1 MGKMSAI
8 QDENQSPVPIPQ
20 KCKPVSPFVAKL
32 RLLLQQ
38 QKYYNAIRWSQD
50 GRSLV
55 ISDIETFKD
64 HVLETEDEMFKTK
77 NFASFVRQLN
87 LYGFRKLQIN
97 NAKGDPTVDMHFEHP
112 NFRRDRPDLI
122 PLVHR
127 TCNSA
132 KKRASLRGIH
142 DTYSPKRLRFENDSS
157 MSTVSPL
164 VDRRNEMATPI
175 DIGKSQCAPFQN
187 DGHHNKDRF
196 VMLEVGQKVGQF
208 VSREYG
214 KLSQSHEHDYAIP
227 FLNLYSGEHLDERRM
242 YDYLE
247 KHFCD
252 EITVVQA
259 LLSLAMQ

>member
-1 MGKMSAI
+1 MSAVC
-8 QDENQSPVPIPQ
+8 DENQSPILVPQ

-38 QKYYNAIRWSQD
+38 QKYSNAIRWSQD

-87 LYGFRKLQIN
+87 LYGFRKLQVN

-142 DTYSPKRLRFENDSS
+142 DTYSPKRLRFENDN
-157 MSTVSPL
+157 STSDVSPL
-164 VDRRNEMATPI
+164 VDRQNEMATPI
-175 DIGKSQCAPFQN
+175 DIGSSQYPFFRN
-187 DGHHNKDRF
+187 HGHKI
-196 VMLEVGQKVGQF
+196 VMLDAGEKFGQLIKW
-208 VSREYG
+208 EYG
-214 KLSQSHEHDYAIP
+214 KLGQSQEHDYAIP
-227 FLNLYSGEHLDERRM
+227 FLNLCSGEPMDERRM

-252 EITVVQA
+252 EVTVVQA
-259 LLSLAMQ
+259 LLSLSMQ

>member
-1 MGKMSAI
+1 MSRI
-8 QDENQSPVPIPQ
+8 QDENLSPIPISE
-20 KCKPVSPFVAKL
+20 KCKPMSPFVAKL

-38 QKYYNAIRWSQD
+38 QKYNNAIRWSQD

-127 TCNSA
+127 TCGSA
-132 KKRASLRGIH
+132 KKRTSLRGFH
-142 DTYSPKRLRFENDSS
+142 DTYSPKRLRFETDSS
-157 MSTVSPL
+157 LPAVSPL
-164 VDRRNEMATPI
+164 VDRQNEMATPI
-175 DIGKSQCAPFQN
+175 IEEKLPQYEHCQLDGLKQSFVRLGAGPQLRQVVKS
-187 DGHHNKDRF
+187 
-196 VMLEVGQKVGQF
+196 
-208 VSREYG
+208 EYR
-214 KLSQSHEHDYAIP
+214 SMNQAHEHDYAIP
-227 FLNLYSGEHLDERRM
+227 FHDVFSNEQMDERRI

-252 EITVVQA
+252 ELSVVQA
-259 LLSLAMQ
+259 LLSLSVQ